1 MKSKRFGL
9 ALTLFATLLS
19 FTGLTT
25 PITSADANLI
35 LYSDLATTAGPT
47 LSVNVALDR
56 KPISPYIYGM
66 NFADEALA
74 NELDLPVRRWGGNS
88 TTRYNWQNDT
98 DNRASDYF
106 FQNIPNPNSNV
117 GALPTGSASDKFVEQ
132 DRRTATET
140 IMTIP
145 MIGWVAK
152 RRTSGHPY
160 DCGFSI
166 VKYGAQQASDPYDPD
181 CGNGIL
187 ANGTPITGNDPTDTS
202 IAIGP
207 SFVQQWVQHLVG
219 RFGAA
224 ANGGVQFYNLDNEP
238 MLWNS
243 THRDIHPQPTSYDEM
258 VTRTVQYAGAIKQA
272 DPTALTLGPVL
283 WGWTAYWYSAAD
295 AAGGG
300 AWWNT
305 RPDRMAHGDVPFA
318 QWYLQQMRAYEQANS
333 TRLLDCFDLH
343 YYPQASGVALSPA
356 GDANTQALRLRSTR
370 SLWDATYADESW
382 INGTEGGPAV
392 RLIPRMREW
401 VNTHYPGTRLA
412 ITEYNWGA
420 LDHLN
425 GALAQADVLGIFGRE
440 GLDLAT
446 LWDPPTSA
454 QPGAFAFRM
463 YRNYDGT
470 GSKFG
475 ETSIH
480 ATSSDQSTLAIYAA
494 QRSSDQAL
502 TLIIINKTSTAQT
515 STVALNGFT
524 PATSAQVFRYS
535 AANLNA
541 IVAQPAQ
548 SVAPSDFTATYLANS
563 ITLVVIPTSVPLSEQ
578 VYLPLVRR

>member
-1 MKSKRFGL
+1 MFTRRSVTCVTNLLLAL
-9 ALTLFATLLS
+9 ALTLGG
-19 FTGLTT
+19 TGGPL
-25 PITSADANLI
+25 PSVSAA
-35 LYSDLATTAGPT
+35 SARSVTVAGPALT
-47 LSVNVALDR
+47 VNVALDR
-56 KPISPYIYGM
+56 KPISPYLYGM

-74 NELDLPVRRWGGNS
+74 DELDLPVRRWGGNA

-98 DNRASDYF
+98 YNTASDYF

-117 GALPTGSASDKFVEQ
+117 GALPNGSASDKFVEANNGSGA
-132 DRRTATET
+132 DTL
-140 IMTIP
+140 MTIP

-152 RRTSGHPY
+152 RRTNGHPY

-166 VKYGAQQASDPYDPD
+166 VKYGAQPSFDPWDPD
-181 CGNGIL
+181 CGNGIR

-202 IAIGP
+202 VAIGP
-207 SFVQQWVQHLVG
+207 SFVQGWVQHFVNRYG
-219 RFGAA
+219 TA

-258 VTRTVQYAGAIKQA
+258 YTRTVQYAGAIKQA
-272 DPTALTLGPVL
+272 DPTAYTLGPVL

-295 AAGGG
+295 AAPGG
-300 AWWNT
+300 AWWNL
-305 RPDRMAHGDVPFA
+305 RPDRMAHGDEPFA
-318 QWYLQQMRAYEQANS
+318 PWYLAQMRAHEQANG
-333 TRLLDCFDLH
+333 TRLLDYFDLH

-356 GDANTQALRLRSTR
+356 GNASTQALRLRSTR
-370 SLWDATYADESW
+370 SLWDSTYADESW

-401 VNTHYPGTRLA
+401 VTAQYPGTRLA

-463 YRNYDGT
+463 YRNYNGAA
-470 GSKFG
+470 GKFG
-475 ETSIH
+475 ETSVR
-480 ATSSDQSTLAIYAA
+480 ATSTDQGTLAIYAA
-494 QRSSDQAL
+494 QRAGDNAL
-502 TLIIINKTSTAQT
+502 TLIVINKTGTAQT
-515 STVALNGFT
+515 SPVTLNGFT
-524 PATSAQVFRYS
+524 PATSAQVYRYS
-535 AANLNA
+535 TANLNA

-548 SVAPSDFTATYLANS
+548 PIAPSGFSATFPANS
-563 ITLVVIPTSVPLSEQ
+563 ITLVVIPTGVPLNER